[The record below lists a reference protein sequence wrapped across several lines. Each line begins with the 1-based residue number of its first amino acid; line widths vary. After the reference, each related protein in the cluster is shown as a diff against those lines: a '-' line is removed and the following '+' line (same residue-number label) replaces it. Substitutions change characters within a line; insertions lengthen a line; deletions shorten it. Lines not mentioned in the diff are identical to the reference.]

1 MSWLDII
8 ILIIIVVPTLIG
20 LKVGIIKAVLSLAG
34 VIVGVILA
42 GQYYT
47 ELAGALTFISQES
60 LARVAA
66 FAIILIGVM
75 VVASIAAALI
85 KWAVSAVML
94 GWVNRLGGAVF
105 GFALGGIFGGALLT
119 MWANF
124 LGPGQAMENSFM
136 AQLLLDAFPV
146 VLSLLPSEFDSVRS
160 FFQ

>member
-8 ILIIIVVPTLIG
+8 ILVIIVIPTLIG
-20 LKVGIIKAVLSLAG
+20 LKVGIIKAVLTLAG

-42 GQYYT
+42 GRFYVSFA
-47 ELAGALTFISQES
+47 ESLTFISEPS
-60 LARVAA
+60 LARITA

-75 VVASIAAALI
+75 VIAAVVASLI

-94 GWVNRLGGAVF
+94 GWVNRFGGAVF
-105 GFALGGIFGGALLT
+105 GFVLGAIFCGALLT

-124 LGPGQAMENSFM
+124 LGPGEAMTDSAL
-136 AQLLLDAFPV
+136 AQLLLDSFPM
-146 VLSLLPSEFDSVRS
+146 VLALLPDEFDSVRS